1 MRAVRMV
8 RGPALM
14 LDRHDI
20 DTDQII
26 PAAWLKRVERTG
38 FGAGLF
44 EAWRKDPAFVLNQPG
59 ATEAKILIA
68 GANFGCGSSREHA
81 VWALQDFGFE
91 AVVALSFADIFR
103 GNSVGAGL
111 VTAQV
116 AEEDLARLTAAIAA
130 GEVIEAGQHATVT
143 VDVDAREVSVPDAGI
158 TVPFAIP
165 DYARWRHLEGLDD
178 IGVTLRHADAIT
190 AYERNRADWLPVSGP
205 PASATA

>member
-1 MRAVRMV
+1 MRAVSMV
-8 RGPALM
+8 RGRAVV

-20 DTDQII
+20 DTDQIS

-44 EAWRKDPAFVLNQPG
+44 EAWRKDPEFVLNQPG
-59 ATEAKILIA
+59 SAEAKILIA

-91 AVVALSFADIFR
+91 AVVAPTFADIFR

-116 AEEDLARLTAAIAA
+116 AEDDVARLIAA
-130 GEVIEAGQHATVT
+130 LAADSASAVT
-143 VDVDAREVSVPDAGI
+143 VDVAARQVSVPDAGV
-158 TVPFAIP
+158 TVPFGLP
-165 DYARWRHLEGLDD
+165 DYARWRLLEGLDD
-178 IGVTLRHADAIT
+178 IGVTLRHAEAI
-190 AYERNRADWLPVSGP
+190 AEFERNRSAWLPVSGP
-205 PASATA
+205 QAHAPV

>member
-1 MRAVRMV
+1 MRAVRTV
-8 RGPALM
+8 RGTAVV
-14 LDRHDI
+14 LDRRDI

-44 EAWRKDPAFVLNQPG
+44 EAWRKDPEFELNRPAAAG
-59 ATEAKILIA
+59 AKILIA

-91 AVVALSFADIFR
+91 AVIAPSFADIFR

-116 AEEDLARLTAAIAA
+116 AEDDLARLTGALAARAA
-130 GEVIEAGQHATVT
+130 TAVT
-143 VDVDAREVSVPDAGI
+143 VDVAAREISVPDAGI
-158 TVPFAIP
+158 TVSFWLP
-165 DYARWRHLEGLDD
+165 DYARWRLLEGLDD
-178 IGVTLRHADAIT
+178 IGVTLRHADAIA
-190 AYERNRADWLPVSGP
+190 AYERNRPDWLPVSGP
-205 PASATA
+205 LASAPA

>member
-1 MRAVRMV
+1 MRAVRTV
-8 RGPALM
+8 RGTAVV
-14 LDRHDI
+14 LDRRDI

-59 ATEAKILIA
+59 AAEAKILIA

-91 AVVALSFADIFR
+91 AVIAPSFADIFR

-116 AEEDLARLTAAIAA
+116 AEDDVARLTGALAAS
-130 GEVIEAGQHATVT
+130 QTATVT
-143 VDVDAREVSVPDAGI
+143 VDVEAREVSVPDAGI
-158 TVPFAIP
+158 TVSFGLP
-165 DYARWRHLEGLDD
+165 DYARWRLLEGLDD
-178 IGVTLRHADAIT
+178 IGVTLRHADAIA
-190 AYERNRADWLPVSGP
+190 AYERNRADWLPVSGT
-205 PASATA
+205 SARAML

>member
-8 RGPALM
+8 RGRAVV
-14 LDRHDI
+14 LDRRDI

-38 FGAGLF
+38 FGGGLF
-44 EAWRKDPAFVLNQPG
+44 EAWRKDPSFVLNQPG
-59 ATEAKILIA
+59 ATEAKILIG

-91 AVVALSFADIFR
+91 AVIAPSFADIFR

-116 AEEDLARLTAAIAA
+116 AEDDLARLTGALAARAA
-130 GEVIEAGQHATVT
+130 AAVT
-143 VDVDAREVSVPDAGI
+143 VDVNAREVSVPEAGF
-158 TVPFAIP
+158 TVPFALP
-165 DYARWRHLEGLDD
+165 DYARWRLLEGLDD

-205 PASATA
+205 LASAPA